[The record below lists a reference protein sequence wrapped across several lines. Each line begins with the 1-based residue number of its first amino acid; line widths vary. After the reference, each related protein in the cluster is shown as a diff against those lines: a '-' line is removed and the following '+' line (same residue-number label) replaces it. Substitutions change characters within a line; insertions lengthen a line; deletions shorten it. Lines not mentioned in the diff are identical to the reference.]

1 MPVKSLLEILM
12 TGESPRILVVGAGV
26 NGSVCASEL
35 RRAGFNVTVLVRRQ
49 RYEELNE
56 RGIEIENPL
65 NGVRTVTKVALIDHL
80 ASDDIYDYI
89 LVVVRK
95 NQVKELVPSL
105 VQNHSP
111 CVVFMVNTALGPEE
125 WIAALGAKRVM
136 LGFAFAGGRRE
147 NGVVRAMRTKAAT
160 PFGEAS
166 GAVTPR
172 LTRLI
177 GILNQA
183 GLKSRIEPHMADWL
197 ASHAAMVTPLAVLLL
212 KNGCDNYA
220 LAGSKSDLRLFADSV
235 SETNAV
241 LRANGR
247 CIVPRAAAII
257 GALPRL
263 VLAALFRL
271 FLATKYAEIGAAWHC
286 SQAPDEMNQLARELK
301 ELVELSGLPVPA
313 LRQILAGVI

>member
-1 MPVKSLLEILM
+1 MN
-12 TGESPRILVVGAGV
+12 GESPRILVVGAGV

-35 RRAGFNVTVLVRRQ
+35 HRAGFNVTVLVRRQ
-49 RYEELNE
+49 HYQDLIE

-65 NGVRTVTKVALIDHL
+65 NGIRTVTKVSVIDHL
-80 ASDDIYDYI
+80 APDDIYDYV

-95 NQVKELVPSL
+95 NQVWELVPSL
-105 VQNHSP
+105 AQNHSP

-125 WIAALGAKRVM
+125 WIAALGANRVM

-147 NGVVRAMRTKAAT
+147 GGLVRAMRTKSAST

-177 GILNQA
+177 GILNHA
-183 GLKSRIEPHMADWL
+183 GLKSRVEPHMPDWL
-197 ASHAAMVTPLAVLLL
+197 ASHAAMVAPLAVLIL
-212 KNGCDNYA
+212 KNGCDNHA
-220 LAGSKSDLRLFADSV
+220 LAGSKSDVRLLAASV
-235 SETNAV
+235 SETHAV

-247 CIVPRAAAII
+247 RIVPRAFAVI
-257 GALPRL
+257 GALPRFA
-263 VLAALFRL
+263 LAAFFRL
-271 FLATKYAEIGAAWHC
+271 FLASKYAEIGAAWHC
-286 SQAPDEMNQLARELK
+286 SQAPDEMNQLAKELK
-301 ELVELSGLPVPA
+301 ELVERSGLPVPA